1 MATDQREGPGAL
13 SGQTVPSSSV
23 GSYQANLNPHHNPC
37 NIDDWSRWVSQPL
50 LVPSSPH
57 SRFYPQ
63 MDAEYSMGLSH
74 QNLGASNYTWINHHD
89 IPPHVPGIDSPNMG
103 PMGEI
108 KDEYVDEDKSEWKTI
123 RQSPIKEELY
133 YSGMLPMQNLPPSP
147 PSTSTSTDSSYPS
160 PESGHA
166 PSPERT
172 GSGMNKEDTKE
183 RAGNLPYSILIYR
196 ALKSADGNKLSLQG
210 IYRWFE
216 MNTDKAKDPNHKG
229 WQNSIRHN
237 LSMNAGFE
245 AVKEEMGP
253 GQKTVN
259 FWRLTPAAIQDGGI
273 QSTTRYR
280 KGSAKGTGRNS
291 QREPTGSDGGHP
303 PKKVKTSHAVNH
315 SSSHISHIPH
325 ISHIQQYP
333 QGYLPTELPPMA
345 FLPHTFPSGL
355 PPVNHPMPRFGL
367 GPVSGCTAQ
376 FPGNNGVVLDY
387 PEMGPDYGPTYPIGP
402 TWYASSTLPNDRA
415 IAGSNVPA
423 GPVLGYKDQ

>member
-1 MATDQREGPGAL
+1 MDPSNHSSNFNSAQMATDQRERPGAL

-23 GSYQANLNPHHNPC
+23 GSYQANLTPHHNPC

-147 PSTSTSTDSSYPS
+147 PSTSTDSSYPS

-172 GSGMNKEDTKE
+172 GSGMNNGDAKE

-237 LSMNAGFE
+237 LSMNA
-245 AVKEEMGP
+245 V
-253 GQKTVN
+253 
-259 FWRLTPAAIQDGGI
+259 
-273 QSTTRYR
+273 
-280 KGSAKGTGRNS
+280 
-291 QREPTGSDGGHP
+291 GHRP
-303 PKKVKTSHAVNH
+303 LAPLSYCLDFADYKHHV
-315 SSSHISHIPH
+315 SHILMF
-325 ISHIQQYP
+325 
-333 QGYLPTELPPMA
+333 YLGIRGRE
-345 FLPHTFPSGL
+345 
-355 PPVNHPMPRFGL
+355 RR
-367 GPVSGCTAQ
+367 
-376 FPGNNGVVLDY
+376 NGTR
-387 PEMGPDYGPTYPIGP
+387 PKN
-402 TWYASSTLPNDRA
+402 S
-415 IAGSNVPA
+415 
-423 GPVLGYKDQ
+423 